1 MDNMKIVYKI
11 LKVLESAMDHEEF
24 DIYLISPEALDIT
37 KERRDKLLIQV
48 IQYYCVSSLHF
59 FCIITRKKTE
69 KHIAAHAHVIGYTA
83 ASDSIV

>member
-48 IQYYCVSSLHF
+48 I
-59 FCIITRKKTE
+59 
-69 KHIAAHAHVIGYTA
+69 
-83 ASDSIV
+83 